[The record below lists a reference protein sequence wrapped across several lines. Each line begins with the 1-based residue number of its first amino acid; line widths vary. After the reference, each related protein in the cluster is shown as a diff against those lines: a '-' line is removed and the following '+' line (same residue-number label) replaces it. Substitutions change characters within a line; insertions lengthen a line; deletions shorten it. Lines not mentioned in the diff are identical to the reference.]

1 MSNRTNRIFQVG
13 DRVAERPKTHGMVAV
28 RAEAKE
34 QVAKYRSQRYGTVID
49 FTSKKI
55 KSGGYQKFLVIQWDH
70 LQTPCE
76 HARGRI
82 CHLDEFPKLMRET
95 TVAY

>member
-1 MSNRTNRIFQVG
+1 VVN
-13 DRVAERPKTHGMVAV
+13 
-28 RAEAKE
+28 
-34 QVAKYRSQRYGTVID
+34 

-95 TVAY
+95 TVVY